1 MLPLALKGSLAPSGD
16 KKGGDDIPMF
26 LMIMMM
32 TMMMMIM
39 TMTMMKKKK
48 KKMKM
53 KMKMKK
59 KKKKMMMMMML
70 MVMVMVTV
78 DRLSCRLLC
87 PAWLDPIKTYQ
98 DFNKVNS
105 SK

>member
-1 MLPLALKGSLAPSGD
+1 
-16 KKGGDDIPMF
+16 MF
-26 LMIMMM
+26 LMLMMM
-32 TMMMMIM
+32 
-39 TMTMMKKKK
+39 
-48 KKMKM
+48 
-53 KMKMKK
+53 
-59 KKKKMMMMMML
+59 MMMMMML
-70 MVMVMVTV
+70 VVMVMMMVMVVVVMMTV

>member
-1 MLPLALKGSLAPSGD
+1 
-16 KKGGDDIPMF
+16 MF
-26 LMIMMM
+26 LML
-32 TMMMMIM
+32 MMMM
-39 TMTMMKKKK
+39 
-48 KKMKM
+48 
-53 KMKMKK
+53 
-59 KKKKMMMMMML
+59 MMMMMML
-70 MVMVMVTV
+70 VVMVMMMVMVVVVVVVMMTV